1 MSIEE
6 SIKNLRKF
14 KNIKVLYGKYTMTNE
29 QLSGLRQSI
38 GNVLDELENLKNE
51 LDKKDKV
58 IDLMA
63 KELEKE
69 YITYEP
75 CYLDKDPECL
85 KINCIK
91 QYFYKKVEGEKM
103 SKNEIKVKCN
113 WCGND
118 LDIRNAYKAGN
129 ARGYGTYIKCEKC
142 GKNKVLNEI
151 DLTREMI

>member
-6 SIKNLRKF
+6 SIENLRRF

-63 KELEKE
+63 KEIKKQ
-69 YITYEP
+69 YCEP
-75 CYLDKDPECL
+75 YYLSGN
-85 KINCIK
+85 NCIGTNWLGIIRS
-91 QYFYKKVEGEKM
+91 YFYKKVEGE
-103 SKNEIKVKCN
+103 NE
-113 WCGND
+113 
-118 LDIRNAYKAGN
+118 
-129 ARGYGTYIKCEKC
+129 
-142 GKNKVLNEI
+142 
-151 DLTREMI
+151 